1 MTKRSLDGHEKKL
14 QKILDKVGV
23 VWEEFCSIYPD
34 EGACWFALFD
44 ALSANN
50 ALFCRSCNSR
60 AVQFS
65 PLSRSTRCESCYR
78 ITWLTAGTVFHGARK
93 LRPWMAA
100 IWLFE
105 HDIKISSSG
114 FSFLLQIA
122 QSSALNMYKSLFF
135 VVNSEGK
142 QNATEASSSQFLQI
156 FNKRSLE
163 TLSWQHPVT
172 EEGLPDKNF
181 QEFNG
186 NGSGAHCP
194 HLDSSPPKTSSEST
208 TSASEQASTEC
219 RESSVEKRILA
230 LLTGGEKT
238 FDEICLHND
247 FETAEVNRALTFL
260 ELESKIVSLVGGKY
274 GLVSAESFLRSP
286 GHREVGNEESANSLS
301 MDLEQAVESFCRL
314 IKQEFH
320 GISRKTIALYAALR
334 QLPLSYEKLE
344 KITSSRLLGACLFR
358 EPIGR
363 EQIRVYV
370 SPQFFPFVTEA
381 SPAHT

>member
-1 MTKRSLDGHEKKL
+1 MRSLDGHEKKL

-44 ALSANN
+44 ALTANN

-65 PLSRSTRCESCYR
+65 PLSRSTRCESCCR
-78 ITWLTAGTVFHGARK
+78 VTWLTAGTVFHGARK

-142 QNATEASSSQFLQI
+142 QDATEASSSQFLQI

-172 EEGLPDKNF
+172 EEPLPDGNLPESHGADSKTNTTPTASASR
-181 QEFNG
+181 QEASEG
-186 NGSGAHCP
+186 
-194 HLDSSPPKTSSEST
+194 SEST
-208 TSASEQASTEC
+208 VGA
-219 RESSVEKRILA
+219 RILE
-230 LLTGGEKT
+230 LLIGGEKT
-238 FDEICLHND
+238 FDEICRHTD
-247 FETAEVNRALTFL
+247 FKTAEINEALTLL
-260 ELESKIVSLVGGKY
+260 ELDSKIVSLVGGKF
-274 GLVSAESFLRSP
+274 GLACGEPFRWSPDSSETAHKESGSSFSA
-286 GHREVGNEESANSLS
+286 
-301 MDLEQAVESFCRL
+301 DLQQSVDSFCQL

-320 GISRKTIALYAALR
+320 GISRKTVALYAALK
-334 QLPLSYEKLE
+334 QLPLSCEKLE

-358 EPIGR
+358 EPVGKDK
-363 EQIRVYV
+363 IRLFV
-370 SPQFFPFVTEA
+370 SPQFFPFVSE
-381 SPAHT
+381 PAPVHTIGSVSVD

>member
-1 MTKRSLDGHEKKL
+1 MTGRVLDGHDKRL

-44 ALSANN
+44 ALTANN
-50 ALFCRSCNSR
+50 ALYCRSCNSR
-60 AVQFS
+60 ALQFS
-65 PLSRSTRCESCYR
+65 PLSRSTRCESCCR
-78 ITWLTAGTVFHGARK
+78 VTWLTAGTVFHGARK

-142 QNATEASSSQFLQI
+142 QNATQASSSLFLQI

-172 EEGLPDKNF
+172 EEPLPDRNL
-181 QEFNG
+181 QTSNG
-186 NGSGAHCP
+186 GASRAIEP
-194 HLDSSPPKTSSEST
+194 SESPQPKTNSAPP
-208 TSASEQASTEC
+208 TSASKQEASEG
-219 RESSVEKRILA
+219 SVNAVGAAILE

-238 FDEICLHND
+238 FDEICRHND
-247 FETAEVNRALTFL
+247 FKTAEINVALTLL
-260 ELESKIVSLVGGKY
+260 ELDSKIVSLVGGKF
-274 GLVSAESFLRSP
+274 GLACGEPFRWSPNSSETAHKESGS
-286 GHREVGNEESANSLS
+286 SLS
-301 MDLEQAVESFCRL
+301 ADLQQSVDSFCQL

-320 GISRKTIALYAALR
+320 GISRKTVALYAALK
-334 QLPLSYEKLE
+334 QLPLSCEKLE

-358 EPIGR
+358 EPVGKDK
-363 EQIRVYV
+363 IRLFV
-370 SPQFFPFVTEA
+370 SPQFFPFVSE
-381 SPAHT
+381 PAPVHT